1 MSASNVLKKDNVITL
16 INTERNNERTIGI
29 IETSV
34 KKQETDRIHDSNAID
49 HEFEKRLFIDTT
61 DPISYEYLNQTRFSK
76 LVSDNVKRVLVYNTD
91 EQDAESNFYDVE
103 GNLESKQ
110 IALTNS
116 NDQNVILYDD
126 YVKETFLH
134 SDKNNPIDYWYK
146 ATITGND
153 GIQKFSIEFDDG
165 ETINEI
171 EAKYIRKL
179 DEVYDTRTIVILTK
193 NKGLNTLSNLSRDQN
208 KNIQGVKNNTVY
220 TVLQSSDVE
229 DINAMKKIKK
239 KYDNVLSKR
248 TSKTKY
254 NLKWFYKTN
263 YSGSRYFPLKISN
276 VELLSE
282 ADKYAQVDK
291 YTELK
296 EGDIVKYNYPSHPNH
311 NLLAKVTGIRE
322 DPLNKRNYYDR
333 KKYIYSIRFEPFET
347 YIDPAELNEYQEKY
361 ENITNT
367 IPNVT
372 TDKLLKFKYVEKE
385 HYDVD
390 INKLLND
397 GVKLNNFN
405 NVISENTLERLRKN
419 TKFNLD
425 FILAKYQPVSNV
437 KDLNKLIKPN
447 NTTTYSISHSPNIQK
462 RPSGLFFDTK
472 IRPQEDNKNK
482 IVDVDIYVDL
492 TLFQSKMI
500 TEEEWNK
507 KPLVG
512 KLGNILGEQIKNS
525 YAGVLNCPNRFDKLK
540 TIMKG
545 IANKKWFIDL
555 DASEDNLIKQSFNK
569 TAKKIKE
576 VKKTINDME
585 DEKMEISTE
594 IKNSQSMENPDN
606 SYIAEKQVEL
616 GEKEQEIKTIN
627 RQLIELESILKQ
639 KGGRKTRRNKNN
651 NKPIKRKTTHKSKTM
666 KRRNHKINKTRKKC
680 KL

>member
-1 MSASNVLKKDNVITL
+1 MSGSDILKKNNTIVL
-16 INTERNNERTIGI
+16 IDKKFNSRTSGIIVNTTRRVNTEAIYEL
-29 IETSV
+29 
-34 KKQETDRIHDSNAID
+34 NAID
-49 HEFEKRLFIDTT
+49 TDFDKRLFLDKDTLLYE
-61 DPISYEYLNQTRFSK
+61 DFIKKRFKKLVDNNVSRVVAYYDEDRIEYLDYSK
-76 LVSDNVKRVLVYNTD
+76 KNITLSDNSKFIPLKRVIERTF
-91 EQDAESNFYDVE
+91 S
-103 GNLESKQ
+103 
-110 IALTNS
+110 
-116 NDQNVILYDD
+116 QNN
-126 YVKETFLH
+126 E
-134 SDKNNPIDYWYK
+134 NWYK
-146 ATITGND
+146 ATIMDND
-153 GIQKFSIEFDDG
+153 GINKFKIKFDDG
-165 ETINEI
+165 EIIEEI
-171 EAKYIRKL
+171 GAEYIIKL
-179 DEVYDTRTIVILTK
+179 DEVYDINIVNILTVDGFKTLRNISRGEYNIEIEMEDGVFYNIIESGDPSEINKMKKLKAKYDKMSKSK
-193 NKGLNTLSNLSRDQN
+193 NK
-208 KNIQGVKNNTVY
+208 
-220 TVLQSSDVE
+220 
-229 DINAMKKIKK
+229 
-239 KYDNVLSKR
+239 
-248 TSKTKY
+248 KTKY

-576 VKKTINDME
+576 VKKRINDME

-594 IKNSQSMENPDN
+594 IKNSQSMENPHN

>member
-29 IETSV
+29 IETIV
-34 KKQETDRIHDSNAID
+34 KKEENDRIRDSKAID

-61 DPISYEYLNQTRFSK
+61 EPIPYDELIQKRFNK
-76 LVSDNVKRVLVYNTD
+76 LVSDNVKRVLVYNI
-91 EQDAESNFYDVE
+91 EEEEAVPQFNLVEENLSNKKITLTKTNNQ
-103 GNLESKQ
+103 NLIS
-110 IALTNS
+110 
-116 NDQNVILYDD
+116 YDD
-126 YVKETFLH
+126 YVKETFPH
-134 SDKNNPIDYWYK
+134 SGRNKSTNIDYWYK

-153 GIQKFSIEFDDG
+153 GNGIFTIEFDDG
-165 ETINEI
+165 DTIEEI
-171 EAKYIRKL
+171 GAEYIRKL
-179 DEVYDTRTIVILTK
+179 DEVYDNRIIVILTK
-193 NKGLNTLSNLSRDQN
+193 NKGLKTLSNLSRDET
-208 KNIQGVKNNTVY
+208 KNIQGVENNTVY
-220 TVLQSSDVE
+220 TLLQSSDVE
-229 DINAMKKIKK
+229 DINAMRKTKK
-239 KYDNVLSKR
+239 KYDSVIKKQS
-248 TSKTKY
+248 SKTKY

-296 EGDIVKYNYPSHPNH
+296 EGDIVKYNDPSHPNH
-311 NLLAKVTGIRE
+311 NLLAKITGIRE

-333 KKYIYSIRFEPFET
+333 KKFIYSIRFEPFET
-347 YIDPAELNEYQEKY
+347 YVEPTELKEYQQKY
-361 ENITNT
+361 ENITTT

-390 INKLLND
+390 INKLLKD
-397 GVKLNNFN
+397 KEKLNNFN
-405 NVISENTLERLRKN
+405 DVISENTLERLRKN

-425 FILAKYQPVSNV
+425 FILAKYQPESNV

-447 NTTTYSISHSPNIQK
+447 NTNTYSISHSPNIQK

-472 IRPQEDNKNK
+472 IRPQEDNKK
-482 IVDVDIYVDL
+482 KVVDIDIYVDL

-500 TEEEWNK
+500 NEEEWNK

-512 KLGNILGEQIKNS
+512 KLGNILGEQIRNS
-525 YAGVLNCPNRFDKLK
+525 YAGVLNCPNRFNKLK

-545 IANKKWFIDL
+545 ISNKQWFMDL

-569 TAKKIKE
+569 TAKKIKKL
-576 VKKTINDME
+576 KKTINQME
-585 DEKMEISTE
+585 DEKMEIVND
-594 IKNSQSMENPDN
+594 IKKHQTMGILDED
-606 SYIAEKQVEL
+606 YIADKQLEL
-616 GEKEQEIKTIN
+616 GKKEQEIKTTN

-639 KGGRKTRRNKNN
+639 KGGRKTRRNKHKT
-651 NKPIKRKTTHKSKTM
+651 NKPTQTHKSKTY
-666 KRRNHKINKTRKKC
+666 KRRHYSIRKTKKKRK
-680 KL
+680 